1 MNEIAR
7 CPKMSSGH
15 ACRHRFNF
23 TYLRKFHATGFIDLF
38 KKQTTEITH
47 MVSGR
52 NKEDTKNEGALSGLK
67 VIEVAAIGPVPFA
80 GMVLADMGARV
91 TRIDRI
97 PLSATDDTATAGFE
111 NRGRLSIAIDL
122 KNPKGIDTALRLIDD
137 ADVLLEGFRPGVM
150 EKLGLGPAICC
161 ARNPGLVYGRMTG
174 WGQSG
179 PLSRAAGHDIN
190 YIALTG
196 ALHAMGRS
204 DCPPSPP
211 LNLVG
216 DYGGGAMMLLVGL
229 LAALQARHRSGQGQ
243 VIDAAMTDGAA
254 MLMTPFYSMLAQ
266 GAWRDS
272 RHTNFLDGS
281 AHFYGAYECAD
292 GRFIA
297 IGSIEPQFYRLL
309 LDKCG
314 VRMPEFD
321 DQHNS
326 SAWPTLRERLG
337 EIFKTRSRAVW
348 CELMEG
354 TDVCFSPVLSLR
366 EAPEHPH
373 NIARQTFVNINDKMQ
388 PAPAPR
394 FDRTPSRASADIPK
408 VGAHTVALLA
418 GLGMDQKS
426 IDQLIMEHAVYVSG
440 AD

>member
-1 MNEIAR
+1 MASEKKIE
-7 CPKMSSGH
+7 
-15 ACRHRFNF
+15 
-23 TYLRKFHATGFIDLF
+23 DLN
-38 KKQTTEITH
+38 
-47 MVSGR
+47 V
-52 NKEDTKNEGALSGLK
+52 EGALSGLR

-80 GMVLADMGARV
+80 GMMLADMGARV

-97 PLSATDDTATAGFE
+97 PHSPTAERPTGGFE

-122 KNPKGIDTALRLIDD
+122 KKPKGVETALRLIDE

-150 EKLGLGPAICC
+150 EKLGLGPAVCC
-161 ARNPGLVYGRMTG
+161 TRNPGLVYGRMTG

-179 PLSRAAGHDIN
+179 PLSHTAGHDIN

-196 ALHAMGRS
+196 ALHAMGDADS
-204 DCPPSPP
+204 PPLPP

-229 LAALQARHRSGQGQ
+229 LAALQARQRSGRGQ

-266 GAWRDS
+266 GLWRDS

-281 AHFYGAYECAD
+281 AHFYGTYECAD
-292 GRFIA
+292 GRFVA
-297 IGSIEPQFYRLL
+297 IGSIEPQFYGLL
-309 LDKCG
+309 LEKCG
-314 VRMPEFD
+314 VHPSELD
-321 DQHNS
+321 DQNNS
-326 SAWPTLRERLG
+326 LAWPAMRERL
-337 EIFKTRSRAVW
+337 EKVFKTRSQAEW
-348 CELMEG
+348 CKIMKG

-373 NIARQTFVNINDKMQ
+373 NVARGTFATTHNTVR

-394 FDRTPSRASADIPK
+394 FSRTPSRASEDIPK
-408 VGAHTVALLA
+408 VGEHTFRLLE
-418 GLGMDQKS
+418 GLGMDRTS
-426 IDQLIMEHAVYVSG
+426 IDQLISEHAVFV
-440 AD
+440 DKTD